1 MKHPIKNHRKK
12 MKMKKPFAR
21 DYCYQAYDEVQK
33 CNTLRWKDA
42 DSKALYEAE
51 KRKYDTT
58 NLSIY
63 LTADII
69 DGQMEIPTQLRSV
82 SDGHA
87 TKYRIVEEDHEQ
99 KGDFHFSVSNENPV
113 MQQESIR
120 DFIEY
125 IQNQH
130 PAKTIHFL
138 TIAIEAI

>member
-1 MKHPIKNHRKK
+1 
-12 MKMKKPFAR
+12 MKMKKPFAQ
-21 DYCYQAYDEVQK
+21 DYGYQAYDEVQK
-33 CNTLRWKDA
+33 CNTWRWKDA

-58 NLSIY
+58 NFTINLNANIV
-63 LTADII
+63 

-87 TKYRIVEEDHEQ
+87 TKYRILDEDHEQ
-99 KGDFHFSVSNENPV
+99 KGDFHFSVCNENPV

-125 IQNQH
+125 IQNQY
-130 PAKTIHFL
+130 PANTTYFL
-138 TIAIEAI
+138 IIAIEAV